1 MIKIISKKKYLEMQD
16 EIKKLSSINE
26 SLLLRLSSSFEKD
39 EIIEEKNHS
48 IGPWCHSCE
57 NGYEIPSYTIGRD
70 YGCLLNTECEH
81 FVKCKE

>member
-26 SLLLRLSSSFEKD
+26 SLLFRLGSSFEKD

-57 NGYEIPSYTIGRD
+57 NGYFNVDQLGQCT
-70 YGCLLNTECEH
+70 TECLKD
-81 FVKCKE
+81 VLCKDFIKKR